1 MKPKQLFKKLKKQHR
16 NVLTLDESFD
26 VLSSYKI
33 PLIKRVLVKNEQESV
48 QAAEKIGFPV
58 AMKVVSKD
66 IIHKTEVKGLLLNLN
81 SAEEVRKGFMKIVKN
96 VKKKI
101 PKAKIDGI
109 SVQKMADGMEII
121 VGGKKD
127 PQFNQILMFGLGGI
141 FTEVFD
147 DVTFRVVPIK
157 KEDAE
162 QMIKEIKGYKILEG
176 YRGKKY
182 DVKELVNVL
191 LKASKL
197 LEENQEIKELDIN
210 PLFVSNKGAVAVDS
224 RIVIG

>member
-1 MKPKQLFKKLKKQHR
+1 MKSRQIFKKLKKQHR
-16 NVLTLDESFD
+16 NILTVEEALN

-33 PLIKRVLVKNEQESV
+33 PVVKGVLAKNDQESV
-48 QAAEKIGFPV
+48 QIAEKIGFPV

-66 IIHKTEVKGLLLNLN
+66 VIHKTDVKGLLLNLD
-81 SAEEVRKGFMKIVKN
+81 SAEEVRKGFAEVIKN

-101 PKAKIDGI
+101 PKAKIEGVLI
-109 SVQKMADGMEII
+109 QKMIDGQEII

-127 PQFNQILMFGLGGI
+127 PQFNQVLMFGLGGI
-141 FTEVFD
+141 FTEVFN
-147 DVTFRVVPIK
+147 DVTFRVIPIK

-176 YRGKKY
+176 YRGKKC
-182 DVKELVNVL
+182 DIKGLVDVL
-191 LKASKL
+191 LKTSKL

-210 PLFVSNKGAVAVDS
+210 PLFILAKGLVAVDA

>member
-1 MKPKQLFKKLKKQHR
+1 MKPKQLFKKLKKQRR
-16 NVLTLDESFD
+16 NILTVEEALGVLA
-26 VLSSYKI
+26 SYKI
-33 PLIKRVLVKNEQESV
+33 PIVKGELAKNEEKSV
-48 QAAEKIGFPV
+48 EIAEKIGFPV

-66 IIHKTEVKGLLLNLN
+66 VIHKTDVKGLLLNLN
-81 SAEEVRKGFMKIVKN
+81 SAEEVRKGFAEVIKN

-101 PKAKIDGI
+101 PKAKIEGVLI
-109 SVQKMADGMEII
+109 QKMIDGQEII

-127 PQFNQILMFGLGGI
+127 PQFNQVLMFGLGGI
-141 FTEVFD
+141 FTEVFN
-147 DVTFRVVPIK
+147 DVTFRVIPIK

-176 YRGKKY
+176 YRGKKC
-182 DVKELVNVL
+182 DIKGLVDVL
-191 LKASKL
+191 LKTSKL

-210 PLFVSNKGAVAVDS
+210 PLFILAKGLVAVDA